1 MESKYTYQAISTPD
15 SILNCGMLRNINPVF
30 LDILY
35 KRGYKTETQVQQF
48 LFPDISSI
56 LQDLDVKG
64 MDIAVKLLER
74 HIKAND
80 RIIIYRDYDCDG
92 WPVSYAGK

>member
-1 MESKYTYQAISTPD
+1 MESKYTYQAVSTPD

-48 LFPDISSI
+48 LFQIGRASCR
-56 LQDLDVKG
+56 
-64 MDIAVKLLER
+64 ER
-74 HIKAND
+74 
-80 RIIIYRDYDCDG
+80 
-92 WPVSYAGK
+92 V